1 MMLKIPLEQVKEK
14 IKKGANL
21 TEDELANRIKKK
33 MGDLAGLISE
43 EGACHIIA
51 NELKVQ
57 LYDGTENKVK
67 VKDIKAGMR
76 GVEVNGKVM
85 RKFEIKEFSSGERSG
100 KVASFIMGDETGMVR
115 VTLWNDQAD
124 NLNKLNEGDIVQIKS
139 AYVRENRGVN
149 ELHMNTNSEL
159 AVNPSGITV
168 GEVKE
173 VQSQVEKVRKQIKD
187 LAENDSNVEILG
199 TIVQVFDL
207 RFFTVCPECNKRV
220 YEREGKF
227 SCGAHGDVVPS
238 HNYVMNAFLD
248 DGSENIRTVFWKE
261 QTLRLLG
268 KTDAEVLKYKDE
280 PTAFEG
286 VKNELLG
293 NIVKLV
299 GRVNKNEMFDRL
311 EFNAQLVFTEPDPQ
325 EEMDK
330 LS

>member
-1 MMLKIPLEQVKEK
+1 MFKIPLEQVKEK

-21 TEDELANRIKKK
+21 TDGELANRIKQK
-33 MGDLAGLISE
+33 MEKLSNLISE

-57 LYDGTENKVK
+57 LYDGTENKVQIK
-67 VKDIKAGMR
+67 EIKAGMR
-76 GVEVNGKVM
+76 GVEVTGKVM
-85 RKFEIKEFSSGERSG
+85 RKFEVKEFSTGERQG
-100 KVASFIMGDETGMVR
+100 KVASFVMGDETGMVR

-124 NLNKLNEGDIVQIKS
+124 NLNKLNEGDVVQIKS

-159 AVNPSGITV
+159 EINPAGVTV
-168 GEVKE
+168 GEIKE

-207 RFFTVCPECNKRV
+207 RFFTVCPDCNKRV

-227 SCGAHGDVVPS
+227 SCGVHGDVVPS
-238 HNYVMNAFLD
+238 QNYVMNVFLD

-261 QTLRLLG
+261 QILRLLG

-280 PTAFEG
+280 PTAFEE
-286 VKNELLG
+286 VKNDLLG

-311 EFNAQLVFTEPDPQ
+311 EFSAQLVFPEPDAQ
-325 EEMDK
+325 EEIDK
-330 LS
+330 LN